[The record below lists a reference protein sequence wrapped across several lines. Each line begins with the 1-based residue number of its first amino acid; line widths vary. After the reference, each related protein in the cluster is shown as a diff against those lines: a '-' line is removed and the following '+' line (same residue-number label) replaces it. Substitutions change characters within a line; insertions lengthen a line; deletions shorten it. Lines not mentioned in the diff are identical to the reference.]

1 MTEIATA
8 LSASGPVE
16 SFEAQLGL
24 KMTIWLSEY
33 NDYWAG
39 VATVK
44 AVTDA
49 GFLEGAIK
57 NLQKSTVA
65 GWRKEM
71 KGGTLTAAEQEERIA
86 LYSKIFGICWQE
98 QLILTVLFCLCWFR
112 FVYSIEKLK
121 RRSGC

>member
-1 MTEIATA
+1 MSSRSDGLLSGKTMDEPVPDVVTEIATA
-8 LSASGPVE
+8 LSASGPDE
-16 SFEAQLGL
+16 SFEARLGL

-33 NDYWAG
+33 DDYWAG

-44 AVTDA
+44 AVADA

-71 KGGTLTAAEQEERIA
+71 EDTALTPTEQEERIA
-86 LYSKIFGICWQE
+86 LYSKIFGA
-98 QLILTVLFCLCWFR
+98 VGK
-112 FVYSIEKLK
+112 S
-121 RRSGC
+121 S